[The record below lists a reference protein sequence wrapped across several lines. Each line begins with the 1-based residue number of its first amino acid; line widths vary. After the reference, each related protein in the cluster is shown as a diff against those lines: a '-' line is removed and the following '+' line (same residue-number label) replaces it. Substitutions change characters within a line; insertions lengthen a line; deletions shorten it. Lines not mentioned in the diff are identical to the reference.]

1 MSPVSGVAKIVKF
14 ALRNW
19 MKREERACEG
29 NKGER
34 EGDMGLQGDTHNTI
48 FGTLQ

>member
-19 MKREERACEG
+19 MKRERTRESERG
-29 NKGER
+29 TRDSR
-34 EGDMGLQGDTHNTI
+34 EIHNTI